1 MDRLIYTA
9 MTGAKHLL
17 EQQAVTAHNLANAT
31 TTGFR
36 AEMHAFRAVPVVSE
50 GTNTRA
56 FVVETTVGTDLTP
69 GVLQTTGRPLDVA
82 VQGEGFIA
90 IQLPDGTEAYTRNG
104 NLQISENGQLQTRD
118 GFDVMG
124 DGGPIAVPPEVAVT
138 IAPDG
143 TVSTIPT
150 TGSPNAVAQ
159 LGRVKLVNPAGDEI
173 VRGGDGMFR
182 LKSGQPAE
190 ADAGVQLASG
200 VLEGSNVN
208 VVQAMVQ
215 MIENARQFDMQMK
228 MMQNAESNA
237 RQASSILAAGR

>member
-50 GTNTRA
+50 GMNTRA

-159 LGRVKLVNPAGDEI
+159 LGRVRLVNPAGDEI

>member
-50 GTNTRA
+50 GMNTRT